1 MRAPGPGRHNAITD
15 VDGIRVGHV
24 TRDEPGWLTGV
35 TVVVPPPGTV
45 GGVDVR
51 GGAPGTRETDL
62 LSPTCLVD
70 RVDAVVLSG
79 GSAFGLASADGV
91 LREVYTAGRGW
102 PVNPEVDTEV
112 VPIVPAAV
120 ILDLG
125 RGGGFAHVPAAEDGA
140 RAWRDA
146 SDGPVAQGSVGGGTG
161 ARAGGLKGGVGT
173 ASAVVDGVTVGAVV
187 VVNAMGSPCAPDGSL
202 YAVRSG
208 LADEFAS
215 VPEPNP
221 AAAAAYW
228 AALAAAEAELRAG
241 TATTIGVVATDAT
254 LTKVQCRKLAEVS
267 HDGLARALSP
277 VHTAYDGDAIFTLAT
292 GERDAPSELDL
303 VHLQAAAADCVTRA
317 IGHAMFAATSVDRT
331 ADGGVSLASWADAL
345 TRGQRDA

>member
-1 MRAPGPGRHNAITD
+1 MDTLRPGPLNAITD
-15 VDGIRVGHV
+15 VAGIRVGQV

-35 TVVVPPPGTV
+35 TVVLPPEGTV
-45 GGVDVR
+45 GGVEVR

-62 LSPTCLVD
+62 LDPTRLVD

-91 LREVYTAGRGW
+91 LQESYAAGRGW
-102 PVNPEVDTEV
+102 PVNADDGSQV

-125 RGGGFAHVPAAEDGA
+125 RGGEFSHTPSAEDGA

-146 SDGPVAQGSVGGGTG
+146 VAGPGAQGSVGAGTG

-173 ASAVVDGVTVGAVV
+173 ASAVVNGFTVGAIV

-202 YAVRSG
+202 YAVRCG
-208 LADEFAS
+208 LADEFND
-215 VPEPNP
+215 VPNADP
-221 AAAAAYW
+221 AAAQAYW
-228 AALAAAEAELRAG
+228 SALAEAEAQLRAG

-277 VHTAYDGDAIFTLAT
+277 VHTAYDGDTIFTLAT
-292 GERDAPSELDL
+292 GGKDAPSDLDL
-303 VHLQAAAADCVTRA
+303 VRLQTAGADCVTRA
-317 IGHAMFAATSVDRT
+317 IGHAMLAATSLDRT
-331 ADGGVSLASWADAL
+331 AEGGAALTSWADAL
-345 TRGQRDA
+345 TKKVPG

>member
-1 MRAPGPGRHNAITD
+1 MEAPHPGRHNAITD
-15 VDGIRVGHV
+15 VTGIRVGHV
-24 TRDEPGWLTGV
+24 TRDEQGWLTGV
-35 TVVVPPPGTV
+35 TVLVPPSGTV

-62 LSPTCLVD
+62 LDPVRLVD
-70 RVDAVVLSG
+70 RVDAVVLAG

-91 LREVYTAGRGW
+91 MQEAYADGRGW
-102 PVNPEVDTEV
+102 PLSTEDVSEV

-125 RGGGFAHVPAAEDGA
+125 RGGEFSHTPSAEDGA
-140 RAWRDA
+140 RAWREA
-146 SDGPVAQGSVGGGTG
+146 TDGPVAQGSVGAGTG

-173 ASAVVDGVTVGAVV
+173 ASAVVNGVTVGAIV

-208 LADEFAS
+208 LADEFTDTP
-215 VPEPNP
+215 VPDP
-221 AAAAAYW
+221 AAAQAYW
-228 AALAAAEAELRAG
+228 EALAAAEAELRAG
-241 TATTIGVVATDAT
+241 MATTIGVVATDAT

-277 VHTAYDGDAIFTLAT
+277 AHTAYDGDTIFTLAT
-292 GERDAPSELDL
+292 GEREAPGDLDL
-303 VHLQAAAADCVTRA
+303 VHLQTAAADCVTRA
-317 IGHAMFAATSVDRT
+317 IGHAMLAATSIDRT
-331 ADGGVSLASWADAL
+331 ADEGIALSDWAAAL
-345 TRGQRDA
+345 TGKVPG

>member
-1 MRAPGPGRHNAITD
+1 MQARQPGTHNAITD
-15 VDGIRVGHV
+15 VAGLRVGQV

-35 TVVVPPPGTV
+35 TVVVPPPGSV

-62 LSPTCLVD
+62 LDPTRLVD

-91 LREVYTAGRGW
+91 LQEAYAAGRGW
-102 PVNPEVDTEV
+102 PVNLEDGSEV

-125 RGGGFAHVPAAEDGA
+125 RGGEFSHTPSAEDGA
-140 RAWRDA
+140 RAWREA
-146 SDGPVAQGSVGGGTG
+146 VEGPVAQGSVGAGTG
-161 ARAGGLKGGVGT
+161 ARTGGLKGGVGT
-173 ASAVVDGVTVGAVV
+173 ASVMVDGLTVGAIV

-215 VPEPNP
+215 VPEPDP
-221 AAAAAYW
+221 AAAQAYW
-228 AALAAAEAELRAG
+228 DALAAAEAELRAG
-241 TATTIGVVATDAT
+241 MATTIGVVATDAT

-277 VHTAYDGDAIFTLAT
+277 VHTAYDGDTIFTLAT
-292 GERDAPSELDL
+292 GERAAPDDLTL
-303 VHLQAAAADCVTRA
+303 VHLQTAAADCVTRA
-317 IGHAMFAATSVDRT
+317 IGHAMLAATPLDRT
-331 ADGGVSLASWADAL
+331 ADGGVAL
-345 TRGQRDA
+345 TSWTEAMARKVPG

>member
-1 MRAPGPGRHNAITD
+1 MSAPRPGPLNAITD
-15 VDGIRVGHV
+15 VGGIRVGQV

-35 TVVVPPPGTV
+35 TVLVPPPGTV

-62 LSPTCLVD
+62 LDPTRLVD

-91 LREVYTAGRGW
+91 LQESYAAGRGW
-102 PVNPEVDTEV
+102 PVNAQDASQV

-125 RGGGFAHVPAAEDGA
+125 RGGEFDHTPEAEDGA
-140 RAWRDA
+140 RAWAEADG
-146 SDGPVAQGSVGGGTG
+146 GPVAQGCVGAGTG

-173 ASAVVDGVTVGAVV
+173 ASAIVNGITIGAIV
-187 VVNAMGSPCAPDGSL
+187 VVNAMGSPCAADGSL

-208 LADEFAS
+208 LADEFNDA
-215 VPEPNP
+215 PNADP
-221 AAAAAYW
+221 AAAQAYW

-241 TATTIGVVATDAT
+241 VATTIGVVATDAT

-277 VHTAYDGDAIFTLAT
+277 VHTAYDGDTIFTLAT
-292 GERDAPSELDL
+292 GEKEAPSDLDL
-303 VHLQAAAADCVTRA
+303 VHLQTAAADCVSRA
-317 IGHAMFAATSVDRT
+317 IGHAILAATSVDRT
-331 ADGGVSLASWADAL
+331 VDGGIDVRSWADAL
-345 TRGQRDA
+345 TRKVPG

>member
-1 MRAPGPGRHNAITD
+1 MDSARPGPLNAITD
-15 VDGIRVGHV
+15 VAGLRVGHV

-35 TVVVPPPGTV
+35 TVVLPPAGTV
-45 GGVDVR
+45 GSVDVR

-62 LSPTCLVD
+62 LDPTRLVD
-70 RVDAVVLSG
+70 GVDAVVLSG

-91 LREVYTAGRGW
+91 LRESYADGRGW
-102 PVNPEVDTEV
+102 PVNAEDESEV

-125 RGGGFAHVPAAEDGA
+125 RGGEFEHTPCAEDGA
-140 RAWRDA
+140 RAWA
-146 SDGPVAQGSVGGGTG
+146 TAAGGPVAQGCVGAGTG

-173 ASAVVDGVTVGAVV
+173 ASALVDTESGPVVVGAIV
-187 VVNAMGSPCAPDGSL
+187 VVNAMGSPCAADGSL
-202 YAVRSG
+202 YAAG
-208 LADEFAS
+208 WALADEFAQ
-215 VPEPNP
+215 VPEPDP
-221 AAAAAYW
+221 AAARAYW

-277 VHTAYDGDAIFTLAT
+277 VHTAYDGDTIFTLAT
-292 GERDAPSELDL
+292 GGRDAPGELDQ
-303 VHLQAAAADCVTRA
+303 VHLQTAAADCVTRA
-317 IGHAMFAATSVDRT
+317 IGHAMLAATSVDRT
-331 ADGGVSLASWADAL
+331 ADGGVALSSWADAL
-345 TRGQRDA
+345 TR

>member
-1 MRAPGPGRHNAITD
+1 MDSARPGPLNAITD
-15 VDGIRVGHV
+15 VGGVRVGHV

-35 TVVVPPPGTV
+35 TVVVPPEGTV

-62 LSPTCLVD
+62 LDPTRLVD

-91 LREVYTAGRGW
+91 LQQSYAAGRGW
-102 PVNPEVDTEV
+102 PVNLDDGSQV

-125 RGGGFAHVPAAEDGA
+125 RAGEFGHTPSAQDGA
-140 RAWRDA
+140 RAWA
-146 SDGPVAQGSVGGGTG
+146 GAVGGPVAQGCVGAGTG

-173 ASAVVDGVTVGAVV
+173 ASAVVHGFTVGAVV

-202 YAVRSG
+202 YAVRSA
-208 LADEFAS
+208 LADEFS
-215 VPEPNP
+215 DVPEPEP
-221 AAAAAYW
+221 AAARAYW
-228 AALAAAEAELRAG
+228 EALAAAEASLRAG

-254 LTKVQCRKLAEVS
+254 LTKVECRKLAEVS

-277 VHTAYDGDAIFTLAT
+277 VHTAYDGDTLFTLAT
-292 GERDAPSELDL
+292 GERQAPRDLDL
-303 VHLQAAAADCVTRA
+303 VHLQSAAADCVARA
-317 IGHAMFAATSVDRT
+317 IGHAVLAATSVDRT
-331 ADGGVSLASWADAL
+331 ADGGVALSSWADAL
-345 TRGQRDA
+345 TRRPSAS

>member
-1 MRAPGPGRHNAITD
+1 MDTPLPGRHNAITD
-15 VDGIRVGHV
+15 VAGVRVGHV

-62 LSPTCLVD
+62 LDPLRLVD
-70 RVDAVVLSG
+70 RVDAIVLAG

-91 LREVYTAGRGW
+91 MQEAYADGHGW
-102 PVNPEVDTEV
+102 PVSAEDESEV

-125 RGGGFAHVPAAEDGA
+125 RGGEFTHTPTAEDGA
-140 RAWRDA
+140 RAWREA
-146 SDGPVAQGSVGGGTG
+146 VAGPVAQGSVGAGTG
-161 ARAGGLKGGVGT
+161 ARSGGLKGGVGT
-173 ASAVVDGVTVGAVV
+173 ASAVVNGVTVGAIV

-208 LADEFAS
+208 LAAEFAA
-215 VPEPNP
+215 VPDANP
-221 AAAAAYW
+221 AAAQAYW
-228 AALAAAEAELRAG
+228 SALAAAEAELRAG
-241 TATTIGVVATDAT
+241 MATTIGVVATDAT

-277 VHTAYDGDAIFTLAT
+277 VHTAYDGDTIFTLAT
-292 GERDAPSELDL
+292 GGKEAPTDLDL
-303 VHLQAAAADCVTRA
+303 VHLQAASADCVTRA
-317 IGHAMFAATSVDRT
+317 IGHAMLAATSMDRT
-331 ADGGVSLASWADAL
+331 ADGGICLSSWADSL
-345 TRGQRDA
+345 TTKVPG

>member
-1 MRAPGPGRHNAITD
+1 MSAPEPGRHNAITD
-15 VDGIRVGHV
+15 VAGVRVAHV

-35 TVVVPPPGTV
+35 TIVVPPPGAV
-45 GGVDVR
+45 GSVDVR

-62 LSPTCLVD
+62 LDPTRLVD
-70 RVDAVVLSG
+70 RVDAVVLAG

-91 LREVYTAGRGW
+91 MQEAYAAGRGW
-102 PVNPEVDTEV
+102 PVNPENESQV

-125 RGGGFAHVPAAEDGA
+125 RGGGFSNAPSADDGA
-140 RAWRDA
+140 RAWREA
-146 SDGPVAQGSVGGGTG
+146 ADGPVPQGSVGAGTG
-161 ARAGGLKGGVGT
+161 ARSGGLRGGVGT

-208 LADEFAS
+208 LAGEFAD
-215 VPEPNP
+215 VPIPDP
-221 AAAAAYW
+221 AAAQAYW
-228 AALAAAEAELRAG
+228 EGLAASEAELRAG

-254 LTKVQCRKLAEVS
+254 LTKVQCRSLAEVS

-277 VHTAYDGDAIFTLAT
+277 VHTAYDGDTIFTLAT
-292 GERDAPSELDL
+292 GEGEAPSDLDL
-303 VHLQAAAADCVTRA
+303 VHLQTAAADCVTRA
-317 IGHAMFAATSVDRT
+317 IGHAMLAATTVDRT
-331 ADGGVSLASWADAL
+331 ADGGIALRSWGEAL
-345 TRGQRDA
+345 LQPK